1 MAFGKGKMKVCVF
14 GLWHLGSVIAGCLA
28 KLGCSVNGLDFDQKV
43 IADLNQGKA
52 PLHEPGLDELIK
64 DAVKN
69 KTADFFS
76 DPKIA
81 VTDADVLWV
90 GFDTPVDDN
99 DVADID
105 FLENNIKKIMPYF
118 KEGIRVIIS
127 SQAPVGFTARL
138 ESIFAE
144 SYPFK
149 KAFFACSPENL
160 RLGNAIDVFL
170 NPDRIVVGIR
180 NTSEEKQF
188 LPIFSLISDKIEW
201 MKTESA
207 EMTKHAINSFL
218 AMSVCFANEV
228 ATICERVGA
237 NANEVERGLKTEC
250 RIGPKAYVGPG
261 VAFSGGTLARDI
273 NFLEQLSCKYKLST
287 YLINSVNQ
295 SNDAHKSWVKNKS
308 EEVFKD
314 LKGRRFAFLGLTY
327 KPGTNTLRRSFAVEL
342 AKIFHEHGALIN
354 AFDPAI
360 KTLDERLK
368 KIISLKNNI
377 NEAVAQSDAV
387 VIMTQWNE
395 FKNLKEDEIN
405 LISQKVVI
413 DPNGFLED
421 LFIKRA
427 IKYFAVGRG
436 NQESR

>member
-1 MAFGKGKMKVCVF
+1 MKVCVF
-14 GLWHLGSVIAGCLA
+14 GLWHLGTVIAGCLA
-28 KLGCSVNGLDFDQKV
+28 KLGCSVNGLDFDQTV
-43 IADLNQGKA
+43 IDNLNQGKA

-64 DAVKN
+64 DALKN
-69 KTADFFS
+69 KTAVFSS
-76 DPKIA
+76 DPK
-81 VTDADVLWV
+81 VGVEDADVLWI
-90 GFDTPVDDN
+90 GFDTPVDEN

-118 KEGIRVIIS
+118 MDGIKVIIS
-127 SQAPVGFTARL
+127 SQAPVGFTARM
-138 ESIFAE
+138 ESLFAGD
-144 SYPFK
+144 YPQK
-149 KAFFACSPENL
+149 KAYFACSPENL

-180 NTSEEKQF
+180 NQEEKKEF
-188 LPIFSLISDKIEW
+188 MPIFSLISDRIEW

-228 ATICERVGA
+228 ATICEQVGA
-237 NANEVERGLKTEC
+237 NANEVKRGLKTEY

-273 NFLEQLSCKYKLST
+273 NFLAQISRKYKLSS
-287 YLINSVNQ
+287 YLINSVSQ
-295 SNDAHKSWVKNKS
+295 SNNAHKNWVKHKCV
-308 EEVFKD
+308 EVFKD

-327 KPGTNTLRRSFAVEL
+327 KPGTNTLRRSFAIEI
-342 AKIFHEHGALIN
+342 AKMFHAQGALIN

-360 KTLDERLK
+360 GTIDEGLK
-368 KIISLKNNI
+368 KIISLKSNI
-377 NEAVAQSDAV
+377 SQAVVQSDAV
-387 VIMTQWNE
+387 VIMTQWKE
-395 FKNLKEDEIN
+395 FKNLEEDEIN
-405 LISQKVVI
+405 LISQRVVI

-427 IKYFAVGRG
+427 VKYFAVGRA
-436 NQESR
+436 NQESI